1 MFCRHCEAEIY
12 EPSAVVETFVG
23 SGIQG
28 QSYGQGVFATLDT
41 PWGLLTDP
49 PGVLYVLQGNN
60 AVRMVTMDR
69 TVRTFPAVQTQGL
82 AVNLPSGKL
91 WVIGESSFSDTTVL
105 AEIGNS
111 GYPTSADSAIFLY
124 SPGITLDSEHY
135 IYWTDAGKNQI
146 FRWGRFAEE
155 SSRITEIFAG
165 SGTQGAKDGNGA
177 RASFNRPTSIVAD
190 TQGNLYVWDS
200 GNHLIRKMNQ
210 NRDVETV
217 AGMLGVSRD
226 SDGVGRNASFE
237 TIFAMAVDDLGNLIL
252 ASGSSI
258 RKMTPTGNVKTLAGS
273 FTESGYGDG
282 AGSVSRFSGATGVS
296 AFNGMIFVADSGNH
310 RIRAIT
316 YDPPPQPI
324 SGADINL
331 GLYPGLQITGIV
343 GRTYRVES
351 SPDMNT
357 WSEEAEVL
365 LATSPY
371 LWIDVNGLGAKKF
384 YRALFLP

>member
-1 MFCRHCEAEIY
+1 MMNRLGLTSKVRLAAPSCHQTNICVGTISDRCIYGKSKETEYRRTEA
-12 EPSAVVETFVG
+12 
-23 SGIQG
+23 
-28 QSYGQGVFATLDT
+28 
-41 PWGLLTDP
+41 
-49 PGVLYVLQGNN
+49 N
-60 AVRMVTMDR
+60 
-69 TVRTFPAVQTQGL
+69 
-82 AVNLPSGKL
+82 
-91 WVIGESSFSDTTVL
+91 
-105 AEIGNS
+105 
-111 GYPTSADSAIFLY
+111 
-124 SPGITLDSEHY
+124 
-135 IYWTDAGKNQI
+135 
-146 FRWGRFAEE
+146 
-155 SSRITEIFAG
+155 
-165 SGTQGAKDGNGA
+165 
-177 RASFNRPTSIVAD
+177 
-190 TQGNLYVWDS
+190 
-200 GNHLIRKMNQ
+200 
-210 NRDVETV
+210 
-217 AGMLGVSRD
+217 
-226 SDGVGRNASFE
+226 
-237 TIFAMAVDDLGNLIL
+237 
-252 ASGSSI
+252 SSI